1 MNTHKR
7 DISGFMLIEI
17 VMATFMIGAVM
28 ALGYAWWN
36 LTLREYLLGMGTI
49 NNVEQA
55 QRSLRAM
62 TDVVREARDGED
74 GAYPLSL
81 ADDQE
86 LIVYADMNGDLKTD
100 RVRYFLDSG
109 TLKRGIV
116 QAEGDPAIYN
126 LGAETVTVMAE
137 KVTNGTEPVFYYYNN
152 NWPGDTTAN
161 PLPLGAR
168 LLPTR
173 YIEVKLTVDQG
184 GQTGPEPVTMQ
195 VGVQLRN
202 LKDDY

>member
-1 MNTHKR
+1 MNKHP
-7 DISGFMLIEI
+7 DYSSGFMLIEI
-17 VMATFMIGAVM
+17 VIATFMIGVVM
-28 ALGYAWWN
+28 VFSYAWWN
-36 LTLREYLLGMGTI
+36 LALKEYVMGMGTI

-55 QRSLRAM
+55 QRSLRAL
-62 TDVVREARDGED
+62 TDVIREARDGED

-86 LIVYADMNGDLKTD
+86 LIIYSDMNGDLRSD
-100 RVRYFLDSG
+100 RVRYFLEG
-109 TLKRGIV
+109 VTLKRGIV
-116 QAEGDPAIYN
+116 EAQGDPATYN
-126 LGAETVTVMAE
+126 LGSEKVTVLAD
-137 KVTNGTEPVFYYYNN
+137 KVTNGAQPVFYYYNAD
-152 NWPGDTTAN
+152 WPGDTANN

-184 GQTGPEPVTMQ
+184 GDTGPDPLSLQ
-195 VGVQLRN
+195 VGVQMRN